1 MSGLSVCCK
10 MIYLQQVPDNSL
22 EIPVRCFANGS
33 PRERWK
39 GENSMTG
46 KEKKIFIAEAVI
58 VFVLLAAVLLTQLI
72 GTVEIAQRRGEWRTV
87 EDLNGRIIGTAA
99 DSVWT
104 EEALEL
110 WPDSVF
116 RGANSVADL
125 PKMTVDGIIDAF
137 MVSESEVAD
146 ILLAYPE
153 LTAMLRDI
161 SSLSEITSAQ
171 SKPYIIIRAADYA
184 YLSTKRTLD
193 DLKAPGFRIA
203 AITGS
208 EMSYYPAKIYPECEI
223 VNFNSFT
230 DMFLALETGKADAV
244 AAYYTQLPMV
254 STNYGDL
261 AYIST
266 PLTDVTYGFG
276 TRKDAEGDRL
286 RQEFNSYLREITASG
301 ELRGMLQKWGT
312 ISPDADASLHY
323 TYTGEKGE
331 LRIATPGTWFPKTY
345 YSGSH
350 LTGQFI
356 ELLCDFCSRSGYIPR
371 FECCDYAAEV
381 AGLNSGTYDF
391 MADTLYITEE
401 RMKQINITDPVTSS
415 DLYIVVKNPPDTESV
430 SKASQFFSRI
440 RDGFFSNFVRE
451 ERWKML
457 LNGLGITLIL
467 ALLSGIIGTLLGAL
481 ICRMKMSRSHFAQ
494 AFARIY
500 IRVIQGIPITVL
512 LMVLY
517 YVIFSSQG
525 MTALQICVIGF
536 SVDFAAYAA
545 EIFRNGIEA
554 VPAGQAR
561 AARALGFTP
570 SQGFFRVVLP
580 QAMRHILPVYSG
592 QLISMVKATSI
603 AGYISVMELTKVS
616 DIIRSRT
623 FDAFFPLIT
632 TALIYF
638 LLSNMLTGLM
648 KLAAGRIQ
656 NRSASRALR
665 GIQTDAVPEV
675 QTVPREAPAAAAG
688 QKLLEI
694 EHLSKQ
700 FDQVMPLK
708 DVSCVVSAGD
718 VISVIGPSGTGK
730 STFLNLI
737 NRLETPDGGRIL
749 FNGED
754 TSAPGYNLNLLRRH
768 IGMVF
773 QNFNLFQHLTIVE
786 NVMLA
791 QTVLLKRSRRKAYER
806 SMELLRTVGLADKAF
821 SYPAE
826 LSGGQ
831 QQRAAIART
840 IAMDPR
846 IVLFDEPTSALDPT
860 MVEEVLAVIRNLAQH
875 GTTMLVVT
883 HEMKFAQNVSNCVF
897 YMDEG
902 VIYEEGSPDQLFENP
917 QKDRTRQFIRRLKTL
932 TLAIGE
938 EERNFGPLIADID
951 AFAQKNMVPWKL
963 QHGMLTVL
971 EELCIEQIL
980 AKQKHFGKIALAFE
994 YAKANEEIRFRVSF
1008 GGEAWNP
1015 LSGDPSTAVLL
1026 LQHIITDPVFS
1037 RDENGNHVEGFIR

>member
-1 MSGLSVCCK
+1 
-10 MIYLQQVPDNSL
+10 
-22 EIPVRCFANGS
+22 
-33 PRERWK
+33 
-39 GENSMTG
+39 MTG

-58 VFVLLAAVLLTQLI
+58 VFVILAAILLTQLI
-72 GTVEIAQRRGEWRTV
+72 GTVEVAQRRGEWRTV

-99 DSVWT
+99 DSVW
-104 EEALEL
+104 EEDAREL

-116 RGANSVADL
+116 REAGSVTDL
-125 PKMTVDGIIDAF
+125 PKMTADGNVDAF
-137 MVSESEVAD
+137 MVSEDEVED
-146 ILLAYPE
+146 IILAYPE

-161 SSLSEITSAQ
+161 TGMSAEIVSSQ

-184 YLSTKRTLD
+184 YLSTKKTLD

-203 AITGS
+203 ALTGS
-208 EMSYYPAKIYPECEI
+208 ELSDYPARIYPECEI
-223 VNFNSFT
+223 LNFTSFT

-244 AAYYTQLPMV
+244 AAFYTQMPMV
-254 STNYGDL
+254 STNYDDL

-266 PLTDVTYGFG
+266 PLTNVTYGFG

-286 RQEFNSYLREITASG
+286 KHEFNNYLQEITATG
-301 ELRGMLQKWGT
+301 EMGSMLQKWET
-312 ISPDADASLHY
+312 MSPDADASLHY
-323 TYTGEKGE
+323 AYTGEKGE
-331 LRIATPGTWFPKTY
+331 LRVVTSGTWFPKSY
-345 YSGSH
+345 YSGTH

-356 ELLCDFCSRSGYIPR
+356 ELVCGFCSRSGYTPR
-371 FECCDYAAEV
+371 FECCDYTAEV
-381 AGLNSGTYDF
+381 AGLNSGTYDI
-391 MADTLYITEE
+391 MADSLYITEE
-401 RMKQINITDPVTSS
+401 RMKQINITDPVLSS
-415 DLYIVVKNPPDTESV
+415 DIYIVVKNPPETESI

-481 ICRMKMSRSHFAQ
+481 ICRMKMSRSLFAQ

-500 IRVIQGIPITVL
+500 IRMIQGIPITVL

-517 YVIFSSQG
+517 YVIFASQG
-525 MTALQICVIGF
+525 MTALHICVIGF
-536 SVDFAAYAA
+536 SADFAAYAS

-561 AARALGFTP
+561 AAKALGFTP

-580 QAMRHILPVYSG
+580 QAMTHILPVYSG

-638 LLSNMLTGLM
+638 LLSNMLIGLM
-648 KLAAGRIQ
+648 KLAAGRMQ

-665 GIQTDAVPEV
+665 GINRNAVPEAR
-675 QTVPREAPAAAAG
+675 TDTSEAPAAANG

-737 NRLETPDGGRIL
+737 NRLETPNSGRIL

-754 TSAPGYNLNLLRRH
+754 TSAPGYNLNQLRRH

-791 QTVLLKRSRRKAYER
+791 QTVLLKRSRQEAYER
-806 SMELLRTVGLADKAF
+806 SMELLNTVGLADKAF
-821 SYPAE
+821 NYPAE

-883 HEMKFAQNVSNCVF
+883 HEMKFAQNVSTRVF

-917 QKDRTRQFIRRLKTL
+917 QKDKTRQFIRRLKTL
-932 TLAIGE
+932 TLTIE
-938 EERNFGPLIADID
+938 EGKQNFGPLFAETD

-963 QHGMLTVL
+963 QRGMITVL
-971 EELCIEQIL
+971 EELCIEHICNR
-980 AKQKHFGKIALAFE
+980 QKHFGKIALAFE
-994 YAKANEEIRFRVSF
+994 YAKANEEIRFKVSF
-1008 GGEAWNP
+1008 GGETWNP
-1015 LSGDPSTAVLL
+1015 LSGDQSTSVLL
-1026 LQHIITDPVFS
+1026 LRRAIIDPVFS
-1037 RDENGNHVEGFIR
+1037 RDDSGNHVEGFIR